1 MKEYIEELL
10 PVYLEIISQYPD
22 VTMNTLERG
31 GWALKLIKS
40 KEMKN

>member
-22 VTMNTLERG
+22 VTMNTL
-31 GWALKLIKS
+31 
-40 KEMKN
+40 KEEVGH